1 MTNIRFNLPE
11 NVIEEL
17 NEYVQMTMPE
27 GYASSVINLIK
38 YGLYH
43 LDKATRY
50 MIYVESPSTVLNRK
64 DADPSEIIDEI
75 LESFS
80 GIDGATGT
88 IRLCYQPS
96 ADDMMLLEVTYS
108 KKLQIQQVISKI
120 HTPMIPLCELHEAE
134 DSISLMYT
142 PSMTDRG
149 NAMYDMMD
157 RLDDALERGSG
168 VSVHSF

>member
-27 GYASSVINLIK
+27 GYASSLINLIK

-43 LDKATRY
+43 LDRAARY
-50 MIYVESPSTVLNRK
+50 SIYVENPAAVLNKK
-64 DADPSEIIDEI
+64 DADPQEIFEEI
-75 LESFS
+75 LDSFS
-80 GIDGATGT
+80 GIDGTTGT
-88 IRLCYQPS
+88 IRCCYQPS
-96 ADDMMLLEVTYS
+96 VDDMMLLEITYS

-120 HTPMIPLCELHEAE
+120 HTPMIPLSELHEAE

-149 NAMYDMMD
+149 SAVYDMMD
-157 RLDDALERGSG
+157 RLDYAMEAGNG
-168 VSVHSF
+168 VTTYTF